1 MKNQLIELMS
11 QKQDTLKQMLEDCPE
26 VKGTTKDDLLQDFY
40 LFLFEK
46 TYRLLTIEHMFPE
59 GEFNRGLVF
68 IVLRN
73 FVYGE
78 IRNDAR
84 KSGYKDIAYSAWKFD
99 KLKEEDSRDDNL
111 ASESNLMILDEL
123 KKGMTEDEYNGVLD
137 LVGRNLLAKFTD
149 EEGIRDMVAY
159 GKRYRLVYRKY
170 KEIKSKSV
178 LFKYITPEEIDDF
191 EQISNLTIKL
201 K

>member
-11 QKQDTLKQMLEDCPE
+11 KKQDTLKQMLDDCPE
-26 VKGTTKDDLLQDFY
+26 VNGTTKDDLLQDFY

-46 TYRLLTIEHMFPE
+46 TYRLLTVEHMFPE

-78 IRNDAR
+78 IRKDAR
-84 KSGYKDIAYSAWKFD
+84 KSVYRDEAHSAWKES
-99 KLKEEDSRDDNL
+99 KLKESDSREDAL
-111 ASESNLMILDEL
+111 ASESNLMILDEI
-123 KKGMTEDEYNGVLD
+123 KKGMTEDEYNGILD

-149 EEGIRDMVAY
+149 EDGNRDMIAY
-159 GKRYRLVYRKY
+159 GKRYRGLYKRY
-170 KEIKSKSV
+170 KEVKSKSA
-178 LFKYITPEEIDDF
+178 LFKYITPEEIGEF
-191 EQISNLTIKL
+191 EQFSNLTIKM

>member
-11 QKQDTLKQMLEDCPE
+11 QKQETLKQMLEDCPE

-46 TYRLLTIEHMFPE
+46 TYRLLTVEHMFPE

-78 IRNDAR
+78 IRSDAR
-84 KSGYKDIAYSAWKFD
+84 KSVYRDEACLAWKES
-99 KLKEEDSRDDNL
+99 KLKEIDGREDAL
-111 ASESNLMILDEL
+111 ASESNLMILDEI
-123 KKGMTEDEYNGVLD
+123 KKGMTEDEYNGILD
-137 LVGRNLLAKFTD
+137 LVGRNLLSKFTD
-149 EEGIRDMVAY
+149 EDGNRDMVAY
-159 GKRYRLVYRKY
+159 RKRYRVLYKKY
-170 KEIKSKSV
+170 KEVKSKSAV
-178 LFKYITPEEIDDF
+178 FKYITAEEIDEF
-191 EQISNLTIKL
+191 EQFSNLTINL